1 MVVPSQFPEA
11 SPYHALREVF
21 RRQIDMQFAD
31 LHVALQLP
39 AASIDPNVGLNLT
52 TASLLFSLVAGAS
65 VLLYEPN
72 WRAFKTGA
80 GSGSRFKAA
89 LKEAYPWQDDDRL
102 SGAAA
107 AELLYKWARNP
118 LVHSLGIGKDRHA
131 IPAAPGAQPYDRI
144 LFVKWALSADQVQQL
159 AQGSLTRPPWLPG
172 TVTHDDVS
180 IEFSVPTLAWGTHV
194 MWRALIADYGHAAER
209 ISARVLGWAA

>member
-1 MVVPSQFPEA
+1 
-11 SPYHALREVF
+11 VF

-52 TASLLFSLVAGAS
+52 TAALVFSLVAGAS

-72 WRAFKTGA
+72 WKAFKTGA
-80 GSGSRFKAA
+80 ASGSRFKAA
-89 LKEAYPWQDDDRL
+89 LEQAYPLQDDDRI

-118 LVHSLGIGKDRHA
+118 LLHSLGIGKDRHA
-131 IPAAPGAQPYDRI
+131 IPGAPGAQPYDRI
-144 LFVKWALSADQVQQL
+144 LFVKWALSPRQVQEL
-159 AQGSLTRPPWLPG
+159 AQGSARRPPWLPA
-172 TVTHDDVS
+172 TVTHDGAS

-194 MWRALIADYGHAAER
+194 MWRGLIAEHGHAAER
-209 ISARVLGWAA
+209 IAARVLGRAT